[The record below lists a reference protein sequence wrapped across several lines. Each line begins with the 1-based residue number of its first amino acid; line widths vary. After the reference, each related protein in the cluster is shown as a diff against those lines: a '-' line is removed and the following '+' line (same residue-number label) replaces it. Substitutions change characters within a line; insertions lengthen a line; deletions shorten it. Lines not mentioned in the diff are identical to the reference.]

1 MAPTTAGVGPMIAD
15 GTMVST
21 VNRNRNGMRRPSR
34 SESAPRSGETRAL
47 MPTLTAIVMP
57 RTSWPRPGPN
67 RSSEVSHRPMA
78 VDTTAYEKIV
88 FAKS

>member
-1 MAPTTAGVGPMIAD
+1 
-15 GTMVST
+15 
-21 VNRNRNGMRRPSR
+21 
-34 SESAPRSGETRAL
+34 

-57 RTSWPRPGPN
+57 WTSWPRPGPN
-67 RSSEVSHRPMA
+67 RSSDVSHRPMA